1 LQSKKRSPV
10 DDKNGQKTRDI
21 LSQKAWANKAYY
33 KELVSNR
40 DPYDDVFKTYLT
52 PQPKEEYLAQCSDE
66 YFESEEEEKSPR
78 APAETQKVPNVE
90 DYLSTGTLRG
100 DFVDDIPQQPGQFGF
115 YSEQTE
121 NVVSHCKAPKT
132 PYLKSRVF
140 LRHVFDLDKLDTH
153 VNNLWLEGD
162 QEFVATGIPNTLEG
176 FRFVAHGAF
185 LLAHGVEDQSHYFAT
200 LEKAFG
206 VMKTLPQKELGKW
219 IYHLSCDMERSTHKL
234 WSHEYLQVPVNTA
247 LKTPEEWSE
256 EGNTKKTE
264 EEDFY
269 PLSPC
274 LSSPLAPVC
283 LAGKK
288 RARSPFF

>member
-1 LQSKKRSPV
+1 LQAKKRSPV

-21 LSQKAWANKAYY
+21 LSQKARANKAY

-40 DPYDDVFKTYLT
+40 DLYDDAFKTYLT
-52 PQPKEEYLAQCSDE
+52 PQPWEEYLAQCSDE
-66 YFESEEEEKSPR
+66 YFESEEEESPR
-78 APAETQKVPNVE
+78 APVETQKVPNVE
-90 DYLSTGTLRG
+90 DYLSTGTLCG
-100 DFVDDIPQQPGQFGF
+100 DFDDDIPQQPGQFGF
-115 YSEQTE
+115 YLEQTE

-153 VNNLWLEGD
+153 VNDLWLEGD

-176 FRFVAHGAF
+176 FRCVAHGAF
-185 LLAHGVEDQSHYFAT
+185 LLVHGVEDQSHCFAT
-200 LEKAFG
+200 LEKTFG
-206 VMKTLPQKELGKW
+206 VMKTFPQKDLGKW
-219 IYHLSCDMERSTHKL
+219 IYHLYCGMERSTHKL
-234 WSHEYLQVPVNTA
+234 WSHEYLQVPATTA
-247 LKTPEEWSE
+247 WKTPEEWSE
-256 EGNTKKTE
+256 ERNAKKKE
-264 EEDFY
+264 EEDYY

-288 RARSPFF
+288 CVRSPSF